1 MNDETEIL
9 WATFP
14 IATRRASLSRGT
26 LYNLIKDGLIKSRVI
41 RRKNGR
47 GAGLRLI
54 DLKSL
59 DEFIEN
65 SPSEVS
71 DEVRARNRKAAGA
84 MFKVKAA
91 KREEQAARSRRA
103 VQREAKAA

>member
-9 WATFP
+9 WGTLP

-26 LYNLIKDGLIKSRVI
+26 IYNLIRDGLIRSRVI
-41 RRKNGR
+41 KRKNSR

-54 DLKSL
+54 DLRSL
-59 DEFIEN
+59 DDFIEN

-71 DEVRARNRKAAGA
+71 DEVRARNRKAASA
-84 MFKVKAA
+84 MFKAKNA
-91 KREEQAARSRRA
+91 KREQRDVHSRRA
-103 VQREAKAA
+103 ALREAKAA